1 MPKIVLYPNK
11 VLRKTAKA
19 VEKIDDTVLREVSDL
34 VKVLEK
40 SGDGAGLAAPQIG
53 VSKRFLAIFDR
64 RNKKTRVYI
73 NPKIVKFFGIKDF
86 VKMIIGEKDDED
98 FLEGCLSFPQL
109 FGTVKRYLTIKLVW
123 QEIIDGKLVKKK
135 QKFEGFE
142 AVVLQHEID
151 HLDGVLFIDHVK
163 EDNGKFYK
171 MIEGK
176 LVKEDINKVLKETN
190 SMRIN

>member
-1 MPKIVLYPNK
+1 MLKIVLYPNK
-11 VLRKTAKA
+11 VLRKTAKV
-19 VEKIDDTVLREVSDL
+19 VEKIDEKLLKEVLNL

-64 RNKKTRVYI
+64 RDKKTRVYI
-73 NPKIVKFFGIKDF
+73 NPKIVKFFGTKDF
-86 VKMIIGEKDDED
+86 VKMIIDKKDDED

-109 FGTVKRYLTIKLVW
+109 FGTVKRYLKIELVW

-163 EDNGKFYK
+163 EDKGKFYK

-176 LVKEDINKVLKETN
+176 LVKWSLDKI
-190 SMRIN
+190 

>member
-1 MPKIVLYPNK
+1 MPKIVLYPSP

-19 VEKIDDTVLREVSDL
+19 VEKTDETLLKEVSDL

-40 SGDGAGLAAPQIG
+40 SEDGAGLAAPQIG

-64 RNKKTRVYI
+64 RNKKTRVYV
-73 NPKIVKFFGIKDF
+73 NPKIVKFFGTKDF
-86 VKMIIGEKDDED
+86 VKMIIDEKDDED

-109 FGTVKRYLTIKLVW
+109 FGTVKRYLRIKLVW

-135 QKFEGFE
+135 QKIEGFE

-151 HLDGVLFIDHVK
+151 HLNGVLFVDHVR
-163 EDNGKFYK
+163 EDKGKFYK

-176 LVKEDINKVLKETN
+176 LMKWSLDKI
-190 SMRIN
+190 